1 MKPRTLSVYIPECC
15 PCKVEMVQGVRQE
28 NCRMLQ
34 VPDFIC
40 TVSLI
45 RHRLKEGLPLNL
57 SEKKFFGSPRI
68 FERNVFRK
76 VKAKEI

>member
-1 MKPRTLSVYIPECC
+1 
-15 PCKVEMVQGVRQE
+15 
-28 NCRMLQ
+28 MLQ
-34 VPDFIC
+34 VADFIC